1 MNSFCYWSSSEINLT
16 LSARAEAL
24 ACTCISKFRVRNN
37 YLSSI
42 NIEWVWK
49 MRVFDLE
56 VNVLFW

>member
-1 MNSFCYWSSSEINLT
+1 MNSFCYCSSSEVDLT

-24 ACTCISKFRVRNN
+24 ACTCISKVRVRNS
-37 YLSSI
+37 YLPSI